1 MGRNAELYTYV
12 DGQRHMLNEVAAAVA
27 AGQWQELRVEMVG
40 NRVRGFLN
48 RQLVV
53 EASDDTYQ
61 RGRVGVWTKA
71 DSVTCFDDIA
81 VNSASG

>member
-1 MGRNAELYTYV
+1 
-12 DGQRHMLNEVAAAVA
+12 
-27 AGQWQELRVEMVG
+27 MVG

-48 RQLVV
+48 GQLVV

-81 VNSASG
+81 VKSASG